1 MTEAT
6 KWEYRYERRGSAL
19 REPKDEDIQTL
30 LDEMGE
36 EGWEVVE
43 MAYDGNKIL
52 LIAKR
57 PLSLRAKR
65 ARSMPSN

>member
-1 MTEAT
+1 MPSPV

-19 REPKDEDIQTL
+19 RDAKDEEIQVL

-36 EGWEVVE
+36 EGWEVVG

-52 LIAKR
+52 LLAKR
-57 PLSLRAKR
+57 PLTLRTR
-65 ARSMPSN
+65 RQRSMPSY